1 MSGNRT
7 PAAGWLVVG
16 VGRHVDRFGLPALA
30 RARGSAAVALCG
42 TDPVRTADL
51 AERYGVGRRGSAVED
66 LLGDPGVTHVYV
78 CSRNEQHERHV
89 TLAAA
94 AGKHVLCEKP
104 LAQDPAAAH
113 RAIAAC
119 AGYGV
124 VLGTGFHLRHNA
136 AHREAR
142 RLLAEGAIG
151 RPLWVDVTY
160 LHRLGH
166 GDSPVRLAGSRQ
178 VTTASKGAMS
188 GTGAHAVDLAQWLA
202 GDRIVRLSATIA
214 ELDPTPA
221 GPQRVVQVSATT
233 RGGVLVTFAAGRATH
248 PANGLTVVG
257 EAGRLTVS
265 DSIGNTGG
273 GTLSLRSARGSS
285 DTVFP
290 PHDVYAAQFEAFTAA
305 TAGAAD
311 AGPFGASGDDGLS
324 ALRVAETVDR
334 ALSEPSAPQAVDPQ
348 AVDPPARL
356 TRGTS

>member
-1 MSGNRT
+1 M
-7 PAAGWLVVG
+7 
-16 VGRHVDRFGLPALA
+16 
-30 RARGSAAVALCG
+30 
-42 TDPVRTADL
+42 
-51 AERYGVGRRGSAVED
+51 
-66 LLGDPGVTHVYV
+66 
-78 CSRNEQHERHV
+78 
-89 TLAAA
+89 
-94 AGKHVLCEKP
+94 
-104 LAQDPAAAH
+104 
-113 RAIAAC
+113 
-119 AGYGV
+119 
-124 VLGTGFHLRHNA
+124 
-136 AHREAR
+136 
-142 RLLAEGAIG
+142 
-151 RPLWVDVTY
+151 
-160 LHRLGH
+160 
-166 GDSPVRLAGSRQ
+166 
-178 VTTASKGAMS
+178 
-188 GTGAHAVDLAQWLA
+188 
-202 GDRIVRLSATIA
+202 
-214 ELDPTPA
+214 
-221 GPQRVVQVSATT
+221 VQVSATT

>member
-16 VGRHVDRFGLPALA
+16 VGRHVDRYGLPALA
-30 RARGSAAVALCG
+30 RARGAAAVALCG

-51 AERYGVGRRGSAVED
+51 AERHGVGRWGASVEE

-78 CSRNEQHERHV
+78 CSRNERHERHV

-104 LAQDPAAAH
+104 LAQDPAAA
-113 RAIAAC
+113 RRTVAAC
-119 AGYGV
+119 ARYGV

-142 RLLAEGAIG
+142 RLVADGAIG
-151 RPLWVDVTY
+151 RPLWVDVSY
-160 LHRLGH
+160 LHQVGH
-166 GDSPVRLAGSRQ
+166 GDSAARLAASRT
-178 VTTASKGAMS
+178 VTTPSKGAMA

-202 GDRIVRLSATIA
+202 GDRVVRLSATLA

-233 RGGVLVTFAAGRATH
+233 RGGVLVTLTAGRTTH
-248 PANGLTVVG
+248 PANGLTVIG

-265 DSIGNTGG
+265 ESIGNTGG
-273 GTLSLRSARGSS
+273 GTLSLRSAQGST

-290 PHDVYAAQFEAFTAA
+290 PHDVYAAQFEAFAAA
-305 TAGAAD
+305 TGGAA
-311 AGPFGASGDDGLS
+311 AAPFGASGDDGLS
-324 ALRVAETVDR
+324 ALSVAETVDR
-334 ALSEPSAPQAVDPQ
+334 ALAGPAATQ
-348 AVDPPARL
+348 AVDPPARP
-356 TRGTS
+356 TRGTP